1 MLKTY
6 SENDAK
12 KVPKGSQK
20 GCQEASKI
28 EFFGERMGTRSDLST
43 HSVPEEILKR
53 IVLKNLSKY
62 IARSYS

>member
-6 SENDAK
+6 SENDVK

-28 EFFGERMGTRSDLST
+28 EFFGVKKDTRSDLST

-53 IVLKNLSKY
+53 QFHKKS
-62 IARSYS
+62 